1 MKEIHILVTGVGR
14 RVELMQAFRQAALN
28 LNINSKLYGA
38 DMAGTA
44 PALVYCDYTR
54 KVCSMHDKEYIQQLI
69 DICVADK
76 IDVLIPTIDTDLL
89 ILSKNTE
96 KFDKVGTKVLIS
108 KSDKILICR
117 DKNNTG
123 EFFESCGLKAP
134 RTYNNYKNYPG
145 PYPCFIKPK
154 DGSSSINAFR
164 MEKNLLFMR
173 GRLANI
179 LFSRLSLGENLQLIF
194 FVILREIQYLLLHVN
209 VFKLEL
215 EKF

>member
-76 IDVLIPTIDTDLL
+76 IDVLMLRCVVMLL
-89 ILSKNTE
+89 
-96 KFDKVGTKVLIS
+96 
-108 KSDKILICR
+108 
-117 DKNNTG
+117 
-123 EFFESCGLKAP
+123 P
-134 RTYNNYKNYPG
+134 
-145 PYPCFIKPK
+145 
-154 DGSSSINAFR
+154 
-164 MEKNLLFMR
+164 
-173 GRLANI
+173 
-179 LFSRLSLGENLQLIF
+179 
-194 FVILREIQYLLLHVN
+194 
-209 VFKLEL
+209 
-215 EKF
+215 